1 MKIFW
6 TYNDIPEF
14 KELSKDERK
23 ISWNAIYKSVPRTK
37 LIIKALL
44 LTLLFC
50 GAGVWLGYYLYS
62 EYPVLPKSV
71 MIGIFAGVGS
81 GIGSFIYT
89 SYFYRYSR
97 PYIEAY
103 FKNQA

>member
-14 KELSKDERK
+14 KGLSKEERK
-23 ISWNAIYKSVPRTK
+23 ISWNAIYKSVPRTR
-37 LIIKALL
+37 LIPCALL

-50 GAGVWLGYYLYS
+50 GAGVWLAYYLHG
-62 EYPVLPKSV
+62 EYPILPKSIMV
-71 MIGIFAGVGS
+71 GIFAGVGS

-89 SYFYRYSR
+89 AYLYSYSR
-97 PYIEAY
+97 PYIESY
-103 FKNQA
+103 FKNRF